1 MRSRYVVVSGV
12 IFGLMALAQ
21 LLRAVK
27 ELPVQVGG
35 VEISDRGVLGR
46 CRRSWQHVRMGVCIT
61 QVRPMTPNY
70 ALEQSVTDLSVRTA
84 VAACAQT
91 PTVTSTRWLVL

>member
-1 MRSRYVVVSGV
+1 MSSRYVVVSGA

-35 VEISDRGVLGR
+35 VEIPIGV
-46 CRRSWQHVRMGVCIT
+46 SWF
-61 QVRPMTPNY
+61 
-70 ALEQSVTDLSVRTA
+70 A
-84 VAACAQT
+84 VVVAGSMCAWAFA
-91 PTVTSTRWLVL
+91 SRK